1 MALLGLVKESG
12 EALRIRDVERDGE
25 RLVAEL
31 AGDRLGGV
39 DADVADG
46 LRAPA
51 AKCRAIARPIP
62 RPPGG

>member
-39 DADVADG
+39 DAHVADG